1 MNKQIDYYGVVILLR
16 ALRASG
22 IFSGCEIEK
31 IARRVAVDNGTEL
44 IIFL

>member
-1 MNKQIDYYGVVILLR
+1 MNKQIDYYGVVIMLR

-22 IFSGCEIEK
+22 IFSNCEIEK
-31 IARRVAVDNGTEL
+31 IARRVTVDSGTEL